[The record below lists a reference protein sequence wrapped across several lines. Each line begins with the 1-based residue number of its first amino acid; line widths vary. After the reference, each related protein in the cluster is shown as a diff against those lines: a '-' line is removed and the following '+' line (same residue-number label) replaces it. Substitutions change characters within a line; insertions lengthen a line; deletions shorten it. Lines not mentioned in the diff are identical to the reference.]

1 MGHIDPSSE
10 VSKDDPSDTPRD
22 EQVRATQRLRDLF
35 VERGQA
41 LSRTRGHDGRLEV
54 VTAAR
59 QLDAAH
65 LIRLGFATHATDW
78 RCPIINILDALTNE
92 RLLGVRYAY
101 VPGPVGEW
109 SVTCTRPAMREYV
122 GPFPLE
128 TGLKRYDEGDLMR
141 IFAAELDR
149 FAGLPAART
158 ELERF
163 HARVLHEFERA
174 GIALTPNTPG
184 DSLRGFCSPPRSLG
198 DGWEASFYVSED
210 FAGEN
215 AAIQLDV
222 SKEGAYG
229 GLALLLVPQLME
241 DGAIGF
247 DYEVSADG
255 YRGLRPNVSI
265 VCETEADGVGLIR
278 TCAQLYVDKAVP
290 IAAPA
295 P

>member
-1 MGHIDPSSE
+1 MGRIDPRSEASEASSS
-10 VSKDDPSDTPRD
+10 VTPRE
-22 EQVRATQRLRDLF
+22 EQERTIQRLRNLF
-35 VERGQA
+35 EERGQA
-41 LSRTRGHDGRLEV
+41 LSWTRSYDGRLEEMT
-54 VTAAR
+54 VTR

-65 LIRLGFATHATDW
+65 LIRLGIAIHGSDW
-78 RCPIINILDALTNE
+78 HCPIISLLDALTNE
-92 RLLGVRYAY
+92 CLLGVRYAY

-109 SVTCTRPAMREYV
+109 SVAYTRPARREYV

-128 TGLKRYDEGDLMR
+128 TGLKRYEEGDLMR

-163 HARVLHEFERA
+163 HARVLHEFEQA
-174 GIALTPNTPG
+174 GITLTPNTPG
-184 DSLRGFCSPPRSLG
+184 DSLRGFHSAPRSLG
-198 DGWEASFYVSED
+198 GGWEASFYVSGD
-210 FAGEN
+210 FAGED
-215 AAIQLDV
+215 AAIQFDV

-229 GLALLLVPQLME
+229 GLALLLAPQLME
-241 DGAIGF
+241 DGTIGL

-265 VCETEADGVGLIR
+265 VCETEADGVSLIR
-278 TCAQLYVDKAVP
+278 TCAQLYLDKAVP
-290 IAAPA
+290 IVAPA